1 MLLINRIYLQNISN
15 YLSFLCTDEMTKWQK
30 NITSKSVQ
38 HLDCQFEMS
47 LPLISNF
54 IQASHLFKNT
64 VTHSDREY

>member
-15 YLSFLCTDEMTKWQK
+15 YSSFLGTDEMAK

-47 LPLISNF
+47 LPLILNI

-64 VTHSDREY
+64 VTHSDRKY

>member
-15 YLSFLCTDEMTKWQK
+15 YLSFLGTDEMAK
-30 NITSKSVQ
+30 NITFKSVQ